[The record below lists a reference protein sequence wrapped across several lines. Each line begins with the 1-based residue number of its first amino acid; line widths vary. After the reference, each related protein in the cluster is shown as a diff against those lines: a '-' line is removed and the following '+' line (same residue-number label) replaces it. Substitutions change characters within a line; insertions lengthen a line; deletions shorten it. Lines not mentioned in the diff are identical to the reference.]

1 MNTPATKK
9 SGDVKAFLMGFVYAI
24 KGVVYLFT
32 SQRNARVHLFAAVLV
47 VAGGFYFSIS
57 TTEWIAVV
65 LSIGMVIAAEA
76 FNSSIEELVDIVSP
90 DYNKS
95 AGRIKDLAAGAVLLI
110 AIAAAVVGLVIF
122 LPKIFGA
129 VFF

>member
-9 SGDVKAFLMGFVYAI
+9 SGSIKAFLKGFAYAI
-24 KGVVYLFT
+24 KGVVYLFA

-47 VAGGFYFSIS
+47 VAGGFCFSIS
-57 TTEWIAVV
+57 TTEWIAVI

-110 AIAAAVVGLVIF
+110 AIAAAIVGVVIF
-122 LPKIFGA
+122 WPRVFG
-129 VFF
+129 VV

>member
-1 MNTPATKK
+1 MNTSASKK
-9 SGDVKAFLMGFVYAI
+9 SGGIKTFLMGFVYAF
-24 KGVVYLFT
+24 KGVVYLFA

-47 VAGGFYFSIS
+47 VAAGFYFSIS
-57 TTEWIAVV
+57 FIEWIAVV

-90 DYNKS
+90 EYNKS

-110 AIAAAVVGLVIF
+110 AISSVVVGLVIF
-122 LPKIFGA
+122 LPKIFGG
-129 VFF
+129 V